1 MLAACALASS
11 YACIRS
17 SLLSVLVA
25 AGLVCH
31 KNECERNLA
40 AFAQFLTDPREATL
54 IGLAILKQGG
64 LTPGAPAAVYQKR
77 VQTWLLATFH
87 RVKDASLIDRKQGGP
102 ASEEFAAASLCS
114 LQGTV
119 R

>member
-64 LTPGAPAAVYQKR
+64 LAPGAPPSSARA
-77 VQTWLLATFH
+77 
-87 RVKDASLIDRKQGGP
+87 P
-102 ASEEFAAASLCS
+102 APGACSPVTSGAAASS
-114 LQGTV
+114 PRV
-119 R
+119 PRW